1 MSSSRRLDAMMRTGR
16 AALVAAAGWLLP
28 FAAAHAEPVTVTV
41 LDELSTGQQE
51 ETIGVYFAGRL
62 AGTLHI
68 SAAHPLDSFTTT
80 IDHTQHLDYTLC
92 GTLLRLGPGGEVV
105 THRIDNSGTLGDVAG
120 RTLAAITLNNVLFAL
135 EDTKSAPVGQVHPGP
150 ACAAAVS

>member
-1 MSSSRRLDAMMRTGR
+1 MRRPGR

-28 FAAAHAEPVTVTV
+28 IAAARAEPVTVTV
-41 LDELSTGQQE
+41 FDRLSAGQQE

-68 SAAHPLDSFTTT
+68 DTEHPSDSFITT
-80 IDHTQHLDYTLC
+80 IDHSQRLDYTLC
-92 GTLLRLGPGGEVV
+92 GTLLRRGAGGEVV
-105 THRIDNSGTLGDVAG
+105 TDRIDNSGTLGDVAG
-120 RTLAAITLNNVLFAL
+120 RTLGAINLNNVLFAL
-135 EDTKSAPVGQVHPGP
+135 EDLQGAPPGEVHAGP